1 MKCGQ
6 CGGKLGRVHRT
17 FLERFNYM
25 AIYECH
31 KCKRQEFVPRRFRY
45 HLGPSCRCPKCG
57 TYRVVRLKHPDKIDG
72 KLTTGRPGG
81 GQGAVGAA
89 EELGCVPGTHRCLA
103 GAAAG
108 GRMG

>member
-1 MKCGQ
+1 
-6 CGGKLGRVHRT
+6 
-17 FLERFNYM
+17 M

-72 KLTTGRPGG
+72 KQTGLLNWLERVAGG
-81 GQGAVGAA
+81 GRLFHCRWCRLQFFDRRELAANTKGATPV
-89 EELGCVPGTHRCLA
+89 A
-103 GAAAG
+103 GVMREVEKTAG
-108 GRMG
+108 SAP